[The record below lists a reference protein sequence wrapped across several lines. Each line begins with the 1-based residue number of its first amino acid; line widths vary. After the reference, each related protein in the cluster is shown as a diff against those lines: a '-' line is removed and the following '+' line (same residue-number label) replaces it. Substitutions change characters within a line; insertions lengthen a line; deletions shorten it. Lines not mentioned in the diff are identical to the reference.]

1 MGEKGRRT
9 RQAICQSACQL
20 FAEKGFKDVTM
31 KDICERT
38 HLSRGG
44 LYRHYGST
52 REIFIEIVDSLMRQ
66 QADDFGGK
74 MEQGVPA
81 GDILDEVLKRYESEM
96 ADAGSSL
103 SVALY
108 EFFSSPEYSG
118 NDHSMYEQ
126 YRQSAEMWE
135 RLLEYGIKR
144 GEFLPVDTEAVID
157 LILFSYQGVRMY
169 SKLMPVDPRIPK
181 RILSQ
186 IRLILTGKE

>member
-81 GDILDEVLKRYESEM
+81 GDILDEVLKRYESE
-96 ADAGSSL
+96 SSL

-118 NDHSMYEQ
+118 DDHSMYEQ

>member
-20 FAEKGFKDVTM
+20 FAEKGYKDVTM

-52 REIFIEIVDSLMRQ
+52 REIFMEIVDTLMGQ
-66 QADDFGGK
+66 QAEDFSGK
-74 MEQGVPA
+74 MEKGVPA
-81 GDILDEVLKRYESEM
+81 GDILQDVLKRYEWEM
-96 ADAGSSL
+96 ADAENSL
-103 SVALY
+103 SIALY
-108 EFFSSPEYSG
+108 EFFSNPEYSG
-118 NDHSMYEQ
+118 DGRSMYEQ

-169 SKLMPVDPRIPK
+169 SKLMPVDPKIPK

-186 IRLILTGKE
+186 IRLMLTGKE

>member
-118 NDHSMYEQ
+118 DDHSMYEQ
-126 YRQSAEMWE
+126 YLSLIHISYFLKTTCPVNLNSLQYIHGNHLKPCDKDCHKISQ
-135 RLLEYGIKR
+135 LLPEINNS
-144 GEFLPVDTEAVID
+144 DT
-157 LILFSYQGVRMY
+157 VR
-169 SKLMPVDPRIPK
+169 
-181 RILSQ
+181 
-186 IRLILTGKE
+186 